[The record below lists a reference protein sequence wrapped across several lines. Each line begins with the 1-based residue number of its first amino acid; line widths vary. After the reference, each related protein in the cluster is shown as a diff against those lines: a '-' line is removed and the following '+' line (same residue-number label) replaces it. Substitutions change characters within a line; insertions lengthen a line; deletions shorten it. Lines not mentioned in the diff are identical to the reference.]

1 MSMVKILKL
10 NEQQLTFQLTD
21 PNMIVVTFTNPG
33 DTWSV
38 CHDRDKRDALF
49 LSLPNWINKR
59 TNVDD
64 SPNLLTGQ
72 ARVYFPGDYLFNS
85 LVVWEDATEEYFE
98 EFDIFPLTYKKGI
111 VNKEPWTGFNRKE
124 AHLYEGSSS
133 MYKSMTFKYLLDQ
146 ISRYHKGRLG
156 TFRQPPYIVYISA
169 CNPNPTR
176 DLWLE

>member
-1 MSMVKILKL
+1 MVYCNVQLWNKATQNQNTNPNLFVSIHMGSPSLLDYIPRPDGSNPELLGEPWESRDEYGDLKL
-10 NEQQLTFQLTD
+10 EDKNLAFQLTD

-72 ARVYFPGDYLFNS
+72 ARVYFPGDYL
-85 LVVWEDATEEYFE
+85 
-98 EFDIFPLTYKKGI
+98 
-111 VNKEPWTGFNRKE
+111 
-124 AHLYEGSSS
+124 LY
-133 MYKSMTFKYLLDQ
+133 T
-146 ISRYHKGRLG
+146 
-156 TFRQPPYIVYISA
+156 
-169 CNPNPTR
+169 
-176 DLWLE
+176 LW